1 MKVISMLSGGIDS
14 PVATYLA
21 LQAGLE
27 VTALHMDNRPF
38 TDDREVE
45 KTRTLAA
52 HIARAADAE
61 LPLYLAAHGANQ
73 TSIARFTDTHLQ
85 CLLCRRQMYRT
96 AVELAHRIG
105 AQAIVNGESLGQVAS
120 QTLTN
125 LQAIDAACSLPILR
139 PLIGLDK
146 IEIERIARRI
156 GTLEI
161 STLPSLC
168 CSIVPDKPATGARL
182 GRVLAEEAKL
192 DLERMSHRALEHLYE
207 VQADRPTPVTFV
219 PGGS

>member
-1 MKVISMLSGGIDS
+1 MLSGGIDS

-21 LQAGLE
+21 LRAGLE

-45 KTRTLAA
+45 KTRALAA
-52 HIARAADAE
+52 HIARVAEAD

-73 TSIARFTDTHLQ
+73 TSIARNTDTHLQ

-96 AVELAHRIG
+96 AVKLARQVG
-105 AQAIVNGESLGQVAS
+105 ARAIVNGESLGQVAS

-125 LQAIDAACSLPILR
+125 LQAIDSASALPILR

-146 IEIERIARRI
+146 TEIERIARHI
-156 GTLEI
+156 GTFEI

-168 CSIVPDKPATGARL
+168 CSIVPDKPATAAKL
-182 GRVLAEEAKL
+182 SRVLAEEGRL
-192 DLERMSHRALEHLYE
+192 DLGQMGARALERMYRIEPHE
-207 VQADRPTPVTFV
+207 PTPITFH

>member
-1 MKVISMLSGGIDS
+1 MLSGGIDS

-21 LQAGLE
+21 LRAGLE

-45 KTRTLAA
+45 KTRVLTA
-52 HIARAADAE
+52 HIARAADAA
-61 LPLYLAAHGANQ
+61 LPLHIAPHGANQ
-73 TSIARFTDTHLQ
+73 TSIARNTDTHLQ

-96 AVELAHRIG
+96 ASELARDIG
-105 AQAIVNGESLGQVAS
+105 ARAIVNGESLGQVAS

-125 LQAIDAACSLPILR
+125 LQAIDEVCDLPILR

-156 GTLEI
+156 GTFEI

-168 CSIVPDKPATGARL
+168 CTIVPEKPATGAKL
-182 GRVLAEEAKL
+182 ARVLAEEDKL
-192 DLERMSHRALEHLYE
+192 DLAMMERLAVEEMHE
-207 VQADRPTPVTFV
+207 VGPDEPTPKTFL